1 MIDPLGP
8 DPNKPNQERQSSA
21 DATPHEDRISR
32 PGKLANDRP
41 FNKGAAQTNSAST
54 VESEPEKD
62 KPSGFRRALG
72 AARSV
77 LPAILPLL
85 EGNVAAAAAN
95 LLTSGGKHA
104 DLSKIE
110 NALARLRAEQ
120 GSCRG
125 DLSDYK
131 VALKQLDDQLRL
143 VKEATDQSALQQ
155 QRLEGDLHS
164 IRRRFAIF
172 AWISTV
178 FLIVAISMDVYLVL
192 YLHNGRP

>member
-62 KPSGFRRALG
+62 KPSGFRRAFG

-85 EGNVAAAAAN
+85 EGNVAAAATS
-95 LLTSGGKHA
+95 LLTFGGRHA

-110 NALARLRAEQ
+110 NAVARLRTEQ
-120 GSCRG
+120 GINRG

-131 VALKQLDDQLRL
+131 LALRQLEDQLRL
-143 VKEATDQSALQQ
+143 LKEADHQNTLHQQ
-155 QRLEGDLHS
+155 KLEGDLHS
-164 IRRRFAIF
+164 LRKRLAIF
-172 AWISTV
+172 AWIAGILLV
-178 FLIVAISMDVYLVL
+178 FAIAMEVYLVL
-192 YLHNGRP
+192 ALRNGRP